1 MPADKSILHHCLYFT
16 ANSLARVITRMA
28 DDAFRPTGLSPSHAF
43 LMMLANDDP
52 GIGQKA
58 LSEQLHLAPSTVTR
72 SVDTLVYKGYLT
84 RKSDGKASRVF
95 PTKTGEDLRE
105 PIAAAWKRLHQ
116 RYTAVLGLTQGDTL
130 TAMIGEASRKLS
142 GEI

>member
-1 MPADKSILHHCLYFT
+1 LGGLT
-16 ANSLARVITRMA
+16 ARLITRMA
-28 DDAFRPTGLSPSHAF
+28 DDAFRATGLSPSHAF

-52 GIGQKA
+52 GIGQKS

-72 SVDTLVYKGYLT
+72 FVDTLVYKGYLT
-84 RKSDGKASRVF
+84 RQSDGKASRVF

-116 RYTAVLGLTQGDTL
+116 RYTKVLGLTQEDAL
-130 TAMIGEASRKLS
+130 TAMIDEASRKLS
-142 GEI
+142 REG